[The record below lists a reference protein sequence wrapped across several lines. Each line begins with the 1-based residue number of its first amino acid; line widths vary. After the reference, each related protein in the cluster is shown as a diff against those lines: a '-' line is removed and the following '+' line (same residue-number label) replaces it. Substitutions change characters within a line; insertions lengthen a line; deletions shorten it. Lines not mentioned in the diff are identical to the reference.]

1 MLFAFGLFL
10 DKRMTPLDALLL
22 VLYGL
27 VVYRVLTQAIEKLNK
42 QAIVSLNQGQLNEEL
57 GSRELAGMV
66 AFNFGF
72 KNPYS
77 LTSALKMLAISIA
90 NTSEQTL
97 YIDWDRSSLTNFGG
111 RSRRVIRLTP
121 DKSPDLIR
129 AQVLSVIPPGQVL
142 QEVITAED
150 VLSRAAESD
159 PLEPTGVIVP
169 IAGATEDNPLRFYLC
184 IWLVVQQASEGG
196 NLEDR
201 SYLIPAEFLIRKSPW
216 TDALPW

>member
-1 MLFAFGLFL
+1 
-10 DKRMTPLDALLL
+10 MTPLDALLL
-22 VLYGL
+22 VIYGL
-27 VVYRVLTQAIEKLNK
+27 IVYRVLTQAVEKLSK
-42 QAIVSLNQGQLNEEL
+42 QAIVSLNQGQLKGEL
-57 GSRELAGMV
+57 ESRELAGML

-77 LTSALKMLAISIA
+77 LSSALKMLAISIA

-97 YIDWDRSSLTNFGG
+97 YIDWDRSSLTNLGG

-129 AQVLSVIPPGQVL
+129 AQVWSVIPPGQVL

-150 VLSRAAESD
+150 VLSRDAETD

-169 IAGATEDNPLRFYLC
+169 IAGAREDNPLRFYLC
-184 IWLVVQQASEGG
+184 IWLVVQRSSEVG
-196 NLEDR
+196 NMEELQ
-201 SYLIPAEFLIRKSPW
+201 YLIPAEFLIRKCPW